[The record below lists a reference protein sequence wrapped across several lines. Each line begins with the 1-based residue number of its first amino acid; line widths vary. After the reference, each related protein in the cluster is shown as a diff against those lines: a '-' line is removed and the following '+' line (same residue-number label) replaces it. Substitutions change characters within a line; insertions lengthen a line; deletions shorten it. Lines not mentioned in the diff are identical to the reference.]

1 MNEEKLPS
9 FVVVPREKRHARGHR
24 RQEEEEEK
32 EERIIII
39 IVINYFNNINTGCFL
54 LYL

>member
-24 RQEEEEEK
+24 RQEEEEEEK
-32 EERIIII
+32 EERI
-39 IVINYFNNINTGCFL
+39 
-54 LYL
+54 